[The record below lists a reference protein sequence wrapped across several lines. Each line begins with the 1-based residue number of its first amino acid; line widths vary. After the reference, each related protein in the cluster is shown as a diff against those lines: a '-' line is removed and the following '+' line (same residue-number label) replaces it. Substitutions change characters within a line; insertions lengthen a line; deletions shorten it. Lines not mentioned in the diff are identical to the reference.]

1 MDAYCVKCKKKRAIE
16 NAEPTV
22 LKNGRAA
29 MTGTCSVCGTKVV
42 KFGGGSSSGGKLGEY
57 CKPA

>member
-1 MDAYCVKCKKKRAIE
+1 MDAYCVKCKKKQSIE

-22 LKNGRAA
+22 LKNGRLA
-29 MTGTCSVCGTKVV
+29 MQGTCSECGTKVV
-42 KFGGGSSSGGKLGEY
+42 KFGAGSSGGKLGDY